1 MSTPPTRTTFAP
13 TASSLDSIE
22 GCTTIGMFAAAPS
35 AAFFA
40 ASAAAF
46 SAASCAACADLRI
59 FDEFADQAGIY
70 SACVGARTR
79 HLMIV
84 DFDPEDLRPSEIV
97 HNIRDRGLHASM
109 IGL

>member
-1 MSTPPTRTTFAP
+1 MHYGDIVIHIDED
-13 TASSLDSIE
+13 LDDQGIYQLE
-22 GCTTIGMFAAAPS
+22 Q
-35 AAFFA
+35 
-40 ASAAAF
+40 
-46 SAASCAACADLRI
+46 DL
-59 FDEFADQAGIY
+59 ADQAGIY

-97 HNIRDRGLHASM
+97 HNIRDRGFHASM